1 MSQVSTT
8 DGTILAFDIGG
19 SNLKATV
26 LSPTGERLQEYKKTP
41 TPNPCTPAAMIAALK
56 GLAGN
61 FEGFDKVSV
70 GFPGY
75 VQRDGVVKTAPNL
88 GTDLWAGVN
97 LVERLSETLQ
107 KPVRMVN
114 DADLQGLGVVSGEG
128 LELVITLGTGFGTAF
143 LLNGRLLPHL
153 EIGQHPFTKNKSY
166 DGYVGEQAFQ
176 EVGEEHWN
184 ERMKKVLATLKTV
197 FNYDRLYIGGGNA
210 KKLNFALEE
219 NMTLVSNKDGIKGGA
234 RLWA

>member
-1 MSQVSTT
+1 MDQLSTT

-19 SNLKATV
+19 SKLKATV
-26 LSPTGERLQEYKKTP
+26 LSPTGEQLQEYIKTP
-41 TPNPCTPAAMIAALK
+41 TPNPCTPAAMIAALS
-56 GLAGN
+56 GLAAN
-61 FEGFDKVSV
+61 FEGFSRISV

-75 VQRDGVVKTAPNL
+75 VRNGVVKTAPNL
-88 GTDLWAGVN
+88 GTELWAGVN
-97 LVERLSETLQ
+97 LTEQLSQALQ

-143 LLNGRLLPHL
+143 LLDGRLLPHL
-153 EIGQHPFTKNKSY
+153 EIGQHPLTKTKNY
-166 DGYVGEQAFQ
+166 DQYVGDQAFL

-184 ERMKKVLATLKTV
+184 ERMKKVLAILSTT
-197 FNYDRLYIGGGNA
+197 FNYDHLYIGGGNA
-210 KKLNFALEE
+210 KKLNFPLEQ
-219 NMTLVSNKDGIKGGA
+219 NMTLISNKAGIKGGA